1 MIVNY
6 LNKKVLVNA
15 LKKSHV
21 ETFAYFDLPKGE
33 LEKSYAPGKWTVQ
46 QLLHHLA
53 DAETV
58 LYDRIRRAIS
68 KPKQVVWG
76 FDQDAWAVGL
86 EYATE
91 VRPLSLNKNIY
102 GSVRE
107 AVIHLTEAYYEKKGN
122 NPYVHNETGLRILKE
137 EFDKVAWHNEHH
149 LKQIRIALANS

>member
-1 MIVNY
+1 MTKDY
-6 LNKKVLVNA
+6 TNKIALTNVLRRTQT
-15 LKKSHV
+15 
-21 ETFAYFDLPKGE
+21 ETLSYFDLPKGE
-33 LEKSYAPGKWTVQ
+33 LEKSYAPSKWNNQ

-76 FDQDAWAVGL
+76 FDQDAWAAGL
-86 EYATE
+86 EYTTE

-102 GSVRE
+102 NSVRE
-107 AVIHLTEAYYEKKGN
+107 AVIHLVDAYYEKKGS

-149 LKQIRIALANS
+149 LKQIRIALGNS